1 MNLKFNGAHAYRLK
15 SNPKEQAFA
24 DAWQE
29 QNQYRHN
36 RHTMLEQLLS
46 DDGGKTPAQV
56 SDRDEMLAATII
68 QWLGSPVGSCFL
80 RDVLEKIENCT

>member
-1 MNLKFNGAHAYRLK
+1 MHQKFNGAHVYRLK

-29 QNQYRHN
+29 QNKWKHS
-36 RHTMLEQLLS
+36 MLEQLLS
-46 DDGGKTPAQV
+46 ADGGKTPADV
-56 SDRDEMLAATII
+56 SDRDEMIAATVI

-80 RDVLEKIENCT
+80 QDVLTEIENIT

>member
-1 MNLKFNGAHAYRLK
+1 MNSKFTGANSHRTET
-15 SNPKEQAFA
+15 NPKEQAFA

-29 QNQYRHN
+29 QNKWKHS
-36 RHTMLEQLLS
+36 MLEQLLS
-46 DDGGKTPAQV
+46 ADGGKTPAQV
-56 SDRDEMLAATII
+56 SLRDEMIAATVI

>member
-1 MNLKFNGAHAYRLK
+1 MNSKFNGAHVYRLK

-29 QNQYRHN
+29 QNQY

-56 SDRDEMLAATII
+56 SDRDEMIAATVI

-80 RDVLEKIENCT
+80 RDVLAEIENIT